1 MPAKPV
7 VHLLEHQLQELLLLV
22 RLGVEDLVHEPT
34 LDQLLRGD
42 ALAHDERLV
51 GLGDAHPLHETAA
64 GAALGDQAEGREG
77 RQDEGVR
84 GSVDEVGEAD
94 EGGGEAY
101 GGAIE
106 GCDEDLGVRV
116 EGLGR
121 VDVVGDEGREPL
133 LVQVAAG
140 VFAGDGDV
148 GAAGEMLVNGFFF
161 ISLFSLFL
169 CLIFSRE
176 GGNILTS

>member
-1 MPAKPV
+1 MCAKPV
-7 VHLLEHQLQELLLLV
+7 VHLLQHQLQELLLLV
-22 RLGVEDLVHEPT
+22 RLGVENLVHEPA
-34 LDQLLRGD
+34 LHQLLRGD

-77 RQDEGVR
+77 GQDESVR
-84 GSVDEVGEAD
+84 GGVDEVGEAD

-101 GGAIE
+101 GGAVE
-106 GCDEDLGVRV
+106 GCDEDFGVRV
-116 EGLGR
+116 EGLGC

-148 GAAGEMLVNGFFF
+148 GAAVRGLVDCFLHLF
-161 ISLFSLFL
+161 ISSFYLFEGG
-169 CLIFSRE
+169 RE